1 MSYVLTP
8 LPEAED
14 AARLAENA
22 ALAARLLRALAN
34 ERRLLVLCDLVAA
47 GEKSVN
53 DLAAN
58 VGLSQSALVATRRAG
73 TVVYHRL
80 ADPKAEAVLQTRCTA
95 CFVARRISRA
105 GFPRV
110 GSSVPP
116 RRRLDHAGRFAS
128 AGRAE

>member
-1 MSYVLTP
+1 MSDVLTP

-34 ERRLLVLCDLVAA
+34 ERRLLVLCDLVMA

-58 VGLSQSALVATRRAG
+58 VGLSQSALSQ
-73 TVVYHRL
+73 HL
-80 ADPKAEAVLQTRCTA
+80 A
-95 CFVARRISRA
+95 
-105 GFPRV
+105 
-110 GSSVPP
+110 
-116 RRRLDHAGRFAS
+116 
-128 AGRAE
+128 